1 MKKINVIG
9 LMTGTSCDG
18 MDLCL
23 IECYLSDGIPIGK
36 IIKTKYVKYS
46 EDFSKSLLKLNI
58 SPIKDIAQSH
68 MDLGKLWSVEINN
81 WVKKNKFKVDLI
93 GIHGQT
99 IYHNG
104 QETSIQIGEPLYI
117 SKVLKIPV
125 IYNFRIKDIINKG
138 QGAPLMPIVDNWIFK
153 NTKENIITLN
163 IGGISNISILNQNKN
178 ILGFDTGPGMSL
190 SDLYCLRFLSQN
202 FDMNGNLSSKG
213 NVDTNLVKKWIFNEK
228 FILTN
233 PPKSA
238 DKELFGSKWIE
249 KNINDF
255 NSHEN
260 NLANLA
266 YFTSLCISLNIK
278 ANNQAKDTTIYVSGG
293 GINNKSIMK
302 NLSELLPEYN
312 ILSIAE
318 KGIDPKYKE
327 AYAFAL
333 LAASNYFNVTINAKY
348 ITGAV
353 EPYIIGETA
362 LWR

>member
-23 IECYLSDGIPIGK
+23 TECYLSEGIPIAK
-36 IIKTKYVKYS
+36 IIETKYVKYS
-46 EDFSKSLLKLNI
+46 ENFSKSLLKLNT
-58 SPIKDIAQSH
+58 SPIKDVAQSH
-68 MDLGKLWSVEINN
+68 MDLGKLWATEISN
-81 WVKKNKFKVDLI
+81 WVEKNKFKIDLI

-104 QETSIQIGEPLYI
+104 QESSIQIGEPLYI
-117 SKVLKIPV
+117 SKLLKIPV

-138 QGAPLMPIVDNWIFK
+138 QGAPLMPIVDGWIFK
-153 NTKENIITLN
+153 NAKENIITLN
-163 IGGISNISILNQNKN
+163 IGGISNISILNKNKN
-178 ILGFDTGPGMSL
+178 ISGFDTGPGMSL
-190 SDLYCLRFLSQN
+190 SDLYCLRYLSQN
-202 FDMNGNLSSKG
+202 YDKNGDLSSEG
-213 NVDTNLVKKWIFNEK
+213 NIDTNIVKKWTNDEK
-228 FILTN
+228 FILAN

-249 KNINDF
+249 KNINNF

-278 ANNQAKDTTIYVSGG
+278 ANNKAQNTPIYVSGG
-293 GINNKSIMK
+293 GINNKTIMK

-318 KGIDPKYKE
+318 KGIDPNYKE

-333 LAASNYFNVTINAKY
+333 LAASNYFNIKINAKY
-348 ITGAV
+348 ITGAI

>member
-1 MKKINVIG
+1 
-9 LMTGTSCDG
+9 
-18 MDLCL
+18 
-23 IECYLSDGIPIGK
+23 
-36 IIKTKYVKYS
+36 
-46 EDFSKSLLKLNI
+46 
-58 SPIKDIAQSH
+58 
-68 MDLGKLWSVEINN
+68 
-81 WVKKNKFKVDLI
+81 
-93 GIHGQT
+93 
-99 IYHNG
+99 
-104 QETSIQIGEPLYI
+104 
-117 SKVLKIPV
+117 
-125 IYNFRIKDIINKG
+125 
-138 QGAPLMPIVDNWIFK
+138 
-153 NTKENIITLN
+153 
-163 IGGISNISILNQNKN
+163 
-178 ILGFDTGPGMSL
+178 MSL

-213 NVDTNLVKKWIFNEK
+213 NVDTNLVKKWICDEK
-228 FILTN
+228 FILAN

-249 KNINDF
+249 KNINDY

-278 ANNQAKDTTIYVSGG
+278 ANNQAKDTAIYVSGG

-333 LAASNYFNVTINAKY
+333 LAASNYFNVTINTKY